1 MTQQWQSFR
10 PEKRQD
16 AKSINEVDS
25 RLNRVRKLAHL
36 LDSSFGLPG
45 TSVRFGLDSLLGLIP
60 GVGDIAGAL
69 LSGYIV
75 YEGLR
80 LRAPKRLLMR
90 MIGNIAVDS
99 AIGAIPIAGDL
110 FDVAWKANRRNLR
123 LLNRH
128 VKQNANDID

>member
-1 MTQQWQSFR
+1 MTQEWKAFS
-10 PEKRQD
+10 PEKSRD
-16 AKSINEVDS
+16 AKVVNTVGS
-25 RLNRVRKLAHL
+25 RLDRVRKLAHL

-60 GVGDIAGAL
+60 GIGDIVGGL

-75 YEGLR
+75 YEALR
-80 LRAPKRLLMR
+80 LHAPKRLLLR
-90 MIGNIAVDS
+90 MLGNIAIDT

-110 FDVAWKANRRNLR
+110 FDVVWKANRRNLQ

-128 VKQNANDID
+128 VRQNMGEVT